1 MTLKELEMLIK
12 CKQYVETEYKALIRQ
27 LEHMSEMGKNTIY
40 VQAKIAAIEN
50 ILNTK
55 QKGRKLL

>member
-1 MTLKELEMLIK
+1 MTLKEIEMLIK

-27 LEHMSEMGKNTIY
+27 LEYMSKLGKDTKY

-50 ILNTK
+50 ILNK
-55 QKGRKLL
+55 EE